1 MLGFLPPYMILYS
14 TGYSTCMNSSVHSS
28 RGTVAE
34 GIPLLGK
41 GAGGVDDGCADE
53 LPGNG
58 QVAGLMVG
66 AQMAG

>member
-1 MLGFLPPYMILYS
+1 
-14 TGYSTCMNSSVHSS
+14 MNSSVHSS